1 MIVSSSCSRYKSFSH
16 ILLIDSMDWLWICR
30 KDQSKFPFKAH
41 VWTLRHKDTV
51 LLHRPYMRAL
61 RRIAG
66 AGWKSNETTPPITDS
81 EVRRRLGAPSIECLL
96 IKVRLQYQGRCA
108 GGDITSQRCG
118 PFWTRSVEVHKK
130 VWRRTRPTTPGF
142 NSSAPTWEY
151 CGPCHRWQGS
161 PYRLLRMWEQL
172 AECGWGRKEVASSC
186 WWLALQGKLIWQE
199 GWWVTCQ
206 EPPSCDSMDLLRV
219 RRAFHL
225 WDGERPARKKETW
238 TTMHSLAEEWRHL
251 NMSQLYADFRQRF
264 RLVHHAH
271 EKRGKERD
279 CRDFWLVQSD
289 VDSDLAHSLWEQ
301 DLTLPRAATKE
312 DRSHAIACG
321 PARRHDGR
329 ILGSQSVLSK
339 KYQ

>member
-1 MIVSSSCSRYKSFSH
+1 MIVKSSCSRYKSFNFQ
-16 ILLIDSMDWLWICR
+16 LLNDSNGLTLSI
-30 KDQSKFPFKAH
+30 SKNVLKCPFKAH

-66 AGWKSNETTPPITDS
+66 AGWKSNETTPPITDN

-96 IKVRLQYQGRCA
+96 IKVRLQYQGRVCRERHHFPTLWA
-108 GGDITSQRCG
+108 ILDKKCG
-118 PFWTRSVEVHKK
+118 
-130 VWRRTRPTTPGF
+130 
-142 NSSAPTWEY
+142 SAQK
-151 CGPCHRWQGS
+151 G
-161 PYRLLRMWEQL
+161 
-172 AECGWGRKEVASSC
+172 
-186 WWLALQGKLIWQE
+186 WWLALQGKHIWQE

-206 EPPSCDSMDLLRV
+206 ESPSCESMDLLRV

-225 WDGERPARKKETW
+225 RDGERPARKKETW
-238 TTMHSLAEEWRHL
+238 TTMHSLAKDWRHL

-264 RLVHHAH
+264 RLVHHAR

-289 VDSDLAHSLWEQ
+289 VDSDLADSLWEQ
-301 DLTLPRAATKE
+301 DLTLQRAARKE

-329 ILGSQSVLSK
+329 IIDSQSVLSNS
-339 KYQ
+339 YRQTDPNRNICVENVVIIEIHRLSLSQEWSMMNS